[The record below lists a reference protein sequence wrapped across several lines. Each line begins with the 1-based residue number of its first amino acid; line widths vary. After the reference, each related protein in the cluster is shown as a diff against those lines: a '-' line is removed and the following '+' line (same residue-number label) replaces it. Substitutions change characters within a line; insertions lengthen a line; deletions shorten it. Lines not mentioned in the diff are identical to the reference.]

1 MLSGSVP
8 PWESLHLFFLKSAA
22 DGIVV
27 ADADYWHTGFK
38 DVRDVS

>member
-1 MLSGSVP
+1 MLSWSALL
-8 PWESLHLFFLKSAA
+8 WESLHLCFGPSAA
-22 DGIVV
+22 DGVVV

>member
-1 MLSGSVP
+1 MLSGNVLP
-8 PWESLHLFFLKSAA
+8 CESLHLFFGPSAA
-22 DGIVV
+22 DGVVV